1 MNKTAK
7 TVLITGASS
16 GIGKALAFEYARRGY
31 NLGLTARRLDRLEEL
46 KTEIDVKFG
55 NLKVEVAALDVQ
67 ATDSIAPVF
76 SELVERLGSIDIV
89 VVNAGS
95 NQLLGVGAGQLQ
107 EQLDMLQTNL
117 MGAVASVDV
126 AAEYFIA
133 RKSGHIVGVS
143 SLASL
148 TAIPKQAAYCASKA
162 AFSMYLE
169 SASLELR
176 KHNVS
181 VTRVL
186 PGFVK
191 TEIVENMEQYPFLVS
206 AEQAAREIADKVE
219 RKKNVAVIP
228 GYPWTLVKPFM
239 RSTPSFLWRFVKVS

>member
-1 MNKTAK
+1 MNQSTK

-46 KTEIDVKFG
+46 KIEIEIKFG
-55 NLKVEVAALDVQ
+55 HSKVEVAALDVQ

-76 SELVERLGSIDIV
+76 CDLVERLGSIDIV

-95 NQLLGVGAGQLQ
+95 NQLLGVGSGQLQ

-117 MGAVASVDV
+117 MGAVATVDV

-133 RKSGHIVGVS
+133 RKSGQIVGVS

-169 SASLELR
+169 STSLELR

-206 AEQAAREIADKVE
+206 AEQAAREIVDKVE
-219 RKKNVAVIP
+219 RKKDVAVIP